1 MSEKKR
7 LALYLR
13 CSTRK
18 QTVENQRIRLRK
30 FAEIH
35 EWEIVEEYVDAG
47 FSGITDQ
54 RPALQLLLKDIREK
68 RHVDAVAVMQI
79 SRFGRSLKSIL
90 EHIELLDK
98 MKCGFISLTENI
110 DTTSDDAFSRLTL
123 HLIGALGQCEHQ
135 LLRER
140 ILAGQERWR
149 QTHGDDAKFGRPPCA
164 ISYSKLIDY
173 VRNQGLSIRKT
184 AKKLGVSPATVT
196 RRLREIEAIEKYPE
210 LGVSKGLQSE
220 KGS

>member
-1 MSEKKR
+1 MSDKKR

-18 QTVENQRIRLRK
+18 QTVESQRIRLRK
-30 FAEIH
+30 FAEIQ

-54 RPALQLLLKDIREK
+54 RPALQLLLKDLREK
-68 RHVDAVAVMQI
+68 KQIDAVAVMQI

-90 EHIELLDK
+90 EHIEMLDK
-98 MKCGFISLTENI
+98 MKVGFISLTENI

-135 LLRER
+135 LLKER
-140 ILAGQERWR
+140 ILAGQQSWR
-149 QTHGDDAKFGRPPCA
+149 SNNPDAHFGRPPCA
-164 ISYSKLIDY
+164 ISLTKLLEY
-173 VRNQGLSIRKT
+173 RSQGVSIRKI
-184 AKKLGVSPATVT
+184 AKKLGCSPATIT
-196 RRLREIEAIEKYPE
+196 RRLKEVQNIKENPE
-210 LGVSKGLQSE
+210 LGVSKSLQSE
-220 KGS
+220 GGS